1 MGYPIYGN
9 PQITKHPTVDVASRP
24 AARPESVGKLGSAV
38 CSEASNGMRKLDD
51 RRPSAQHTRSYGK
64 SPFIIGKL
72 TISMATFNSYVTNY
86 QRLIMGSQLGYSS
99 EWDHKSFH
107 KKWRMFTIISELQ
120 FHEKRWEYHRYI
132 RVSFAKFE
140 VVLPV

>member
-9 PQITKHPTVDVASRP
+9 PQTTKHPTVDVASRP

-64 SPFIIGKL
+64 I
-72 TISMATFNSYVTNY
+72 TI
-86 QRLIMGSQLGYSS
+86 
-99 EWDHKSFH
+99 
-107 KKWRMFTIISELQ
+107 
-120 FHEKRWEYHRYI
+120 YHRKINYFYGH
-132 RVSFAKFE
+132 VQ
-140 VVLPV
+140 